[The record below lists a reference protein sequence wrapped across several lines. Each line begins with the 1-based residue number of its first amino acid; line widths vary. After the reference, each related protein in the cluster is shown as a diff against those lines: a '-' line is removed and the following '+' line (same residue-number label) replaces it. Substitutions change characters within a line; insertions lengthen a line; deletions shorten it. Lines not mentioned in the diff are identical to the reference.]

1 MNTITTTDRVDLE
14 WSKLQSTKD
23 VFIQLSEEALQ
34 IKVTDDVSLAIA
46 NQKLSAVNNHLKLI
60 EEKRTELKKP
70 YLDAGKKVD
79 AVAKDLSETLNN
91 SIQYLKNQIKEWN
104 LELLR
109 REQELKQQAP
119 ANSLFE
125 DNINHELAM
134 LESQKASNVRHNWKF
149 DVVDLSRV
157 PVQFLMIDEAKVRE
171 WIKANKT
178 KPVVGFIAGQT
189 APPGRRMGHAG
200 AIVGGADDTAAAKMK
215 IMAECGIHVV
225 ASPAD
230 IGKTMAEVIN
240 K

>member
-79 AVAKDLSETLNN
+79 AVAKDLSEPLNN

-125 DNINHELAM
+125 DSINHELAM
-134 LESQKASNVRHNWKF
+134 LESQKASNIRHNWKF

-157 PVQFLMIDEAKVRE
+157 PVQFLMVDEAKVRE
-171 WIKANKT
+171 WIKANKESLND
-178 KPVVGFIAGQT
+178 GDIIAG
-189 APPGRRMGHAG
+189 
-200 AIVGGADDTAAAKMK
+200 IKFYKEVS
-215 IMAECGIHVV
+215 VV
-225 ASPAD
+225 T
-230 IGKTMAEVIN
+230 K
-240 K
+240 

>member
-1 MNTITTTDRVDLE
+1 MQAITTTERVDLE

-23 VFIQLSEEALQ
+23 VFVQLSEEALQ

-79 AVAKDLSETLNN
+79 AIAKDLSEPLNN

-104 LELLR
+104 LEILR
-109 REQELKQQAP
+109 REQELKLQAP

-134 LESQKASNVRHNWKF
+134 LESQKASNIRHNWKF
-149 DVVDLSRV
+149 DVVDISKV
-157 PVQFLMIDEAKVRE
+157 PTQFLIVDETKVRE
-171 WIKANKT
+171 WIKANKESLND
-178 KPVVGFIAGQT
+178 GDIIAG
-189 APPGRRMGHAG
+189 
-200 AIVGGADDTAAAKMK
+200 IKFYKEVS
-215 IMAECGIHVV
+215 VV
-225 ASPAD
+225 T
-230 IGKTMAEVIN
+230 K
-240 K
+240 

>member
-79 AVAKDLSETLNN
+79 AVAKDLSEPLNN

-134 LESQKASNVRHNWKF
+134 LESQKASNIRHNWKF
-149 DVVDLSRV
+149 DVVDISKV
-157 PVQFLMIDEAKVRE
+157 PVQFLMVDEAKVRE
-171 WIKANKT
+171 WIKANKESLND
-178 KPVVGFIAGQT
+178 GDIIAG
-189 APPGRRMGHAG
+189 
-200 AIVGGADDTAAAKMK
+200 IKFYKEVS
-215 IMAECGIHVV
+215 VV
-225 ASPAD
+225 T
-230 IGKTMAEVIN
+230 K
-240 K
+240 

>member
-79 AVAKDLSETLNN
+79 AVAKDLSEPLNN

-125 DNINHELAM
+125 YNINHELAM

-171 WIKANKT
+171 WIKANKESLND
-178 KPVVGFIAGQT
+178 GDIIAG
-189 APPGRRMGHAG
+189 
-200 AIVGGADDTAAAKMK
+200 IKFYKEVS
-215 IMAECGIHVV
+215 VV
-225 ASPAD
+225 T
-230 IGKTMAEVIN
+230 K
-240 K
+240 

>member
-79 AVAKDLSETLNN
+79 AVAKDLSEPLNN

-119 ANSLFE
+119 VNSLFE
-125 DNINHELAM
+125 DSINHELAM

-157 PVQFLMIDEAKVRE
+157 PVQFLMVDEAKVRE
-171 WIKANKT
+171 WIKANKESLNDGD
-178 KPVVGFIAGQT
+178 VIAG
-189 APPGRRMGHAG
+189 
-200 AIVGGADDTAAAKMK
+200 IKFYKEVS
-215 IMAECGIHVV
+215 VV
-225 ASPAD
+225 T
-230 IGKTMAEVIN
+230 K
-240 K
+240 

>member
-34 IKVTDDVSLAIA
+34 IKVTDNVSLAIA

-79 AVAKDLSETLNN
+79 SIAKDLSEPLNN

-104 LELLR
+104 LELTR

-125 DNINHELAM
+125 DSINHELAM
-134 LESQKASNVRHNWKF
+134 LESQKASNIRHNWKF
-149 DVVDLSRV
+149 DVVDISKV
-157 PVQFLMIDEAKVRE
+157 PVQFLMVDEAKVRE
-171 WIKANKT
+171 WIKANKESLNDGD
-178 KPVVGFIAGQT
+178 VIAG
-189 APPGRRMGHAG
+189 
-200 AIVGGADDTAAAKMK
+200 IKFYKEVS
-215 IMAECGIHVV
+215 VV
-225 ASPAD
+225 T
-230 IGKTMAEVIN
+230 K
-240 K
+240 

>member
-1 MNTITTTDRVDLE
+1 MNTITTANRVDLE

-34 IKVTDDVSLAIA
+34 IKVTDNVSLAIA

-79 AVAKDLSETLNN
+79 SIAKDLSEPLNN

-104 LELLR
+104 LELTR

-125 DNINHELAM
+125 DSINHELAM
-134 LESQKASNVRHNWKF
+134 LESQKASNIRHNWKF
-149 DVVDLSRV
+149 DVVDISKV
-157 PVQFLMIDEAKVRE
+157 PVQFLMVDEAKVRE
-171 WIKANKT
+171 WIKANKESLNDGD
-178 KPVVGFIAGQT
+178 VIAG
-189 APPGRRMGHAG
+189 
-200 AIVGGADDTAAAKMK
+200 IKFYKEVS
-215 IMAECGIHVV
+215 VV
-225 ASPAD
+225 T
-230 IGKTMAEVIN
+230 K
-240 K
+240 

>member
-1 MNTITTTDRVDLE
+1 MNTIATTDRVDLE

-79 AVAKDLSETLNN
+79 AVAKDLSEPLNN

-171 WIKANKT
+171 WIKANKESLND
-178 KPVVGFIAGQT
+178 GDIIAG
-189 APPGRRMGHAG
+189 
-200 AIVGGADDTAAAKMK
+200 IKFYKEVS
-215 IMAECGIHVV
+215 VV
-225 ASPAD
+225 T
-230 IGKTMAEVIN
+230 K
-240 K
+240 

>member
-79 AVAKDLSETLNN
+79 AVAKDLSEPLNN

-149 DVVDLSRV
+149 DVVDISRV

-171 WIKANKT
+171 WIKANKESLND
-178 KPVVGFIAGQT
+178 GDIIAG
-189 APPGRRMGHAG
+189 
-200 AIVGGADDTAAAKMK
+200 IKFYKEVS
-215 IMAECGIHVV
+215 VV
-225 ASPAD
+225 T
-230 IGKTMAEVIN
+230 K
-240 K
+240 

>member
-1 MNTITTTDRVDLE
+1 MNAITTTDRVDLE

-79 AVAKDLSETLNN
+79 AVAKDLSEPLNN

-149 DVVDLSRV
+149 DVVDISRV

-171 WIKANKT
+171 WIKSNKESLSD
-178 KPVVGFIAGQT
+178 GDIIAG
-189 APPGRRMGHAG
+189 
-200 AIVGGADDTAAAKMK
+200 IKFYKEVS
-215 IMAECGIHVV
+215 VV
-225 ASPAD
+225 T
-230 IGKTMAEVIN
+230 K
-240 K
+240 

>member
-79 AVAKDLSETLNN
+79 SIAKDLSEPLNN

-119 ANSLFE
+119 TNSLFE
-125 DNINHELAM
+125 GNINHELAM
-134 LESQKASNVRHNWKF
+134 LESQKASNIRHNWKF
-149 DVVDLSRV
+149 DVVDISKV
-157 PVQFLMIDEAKVRE
+157 PVQFLMVDETKVRE
-171 WIKANKT
+171 WIKANKESLNDGD
-178 KPVVGFIAGQT
+178 VIAGIKFYKE
-189 APPGRRMGHAG
+189 AS
-200 AIVGGADDTAAAKMK
+200 
-215 IMAECGIHVV
+215 VV
-225 ASPAD
+225 T
-230 IGKTMAEVIN
+230 K
-240 K
+240 

>member
-79 AVAKDLSETLNN
+79 SIAKDLSEPLNN

-125 DNINHELAM
+125 DSINHELAM
-134 LESQKASNVRHNWKF
+134 LESQKASNIRHNWKF
-149 DVVDLSRV
+149 DVVDISKV
-157 PVQFLMIDEAKVRE
+157 PVQFLMVDEAKVRE
-171 WIKANKT
+171 WIKANKESLNDGD
-178 KPVVGFIAGQT
+178 VIAG
-189 APPGRRMGHAG
+189 
-200 AIVGGADDTAAAKMK
+200 IKFYKEVS
-215 IMAECGIHVV
+215 VV
-225 ASPAD
+225 T
-230 IGKTMAEVIN
+230 K
-240 K
+240 

>member
-79 AVAKDLSETLNN
+79 SIAKDLSEPLNN

-119 ANSLFE
+119 VNSLFE
-125 DNINHELAM
+125 DSINHELAM
-134 LESQKASNVRHNWKF
+134 LESQKASNIRHNWKF

-157 PVQFLMIDEAKVRE
+157 PVQFLMVDEAKVRE
-171 WIKANKT
+171 WIKANKESLND
-178 KPVVGFIAGQT
+178 GDIIAG
-189 APPGRRMGHAG
+189 
-200 AIVGGADDTAAAKMK
+200 IKFYKEVS
-215 IMAECGIHVV
+215 VV
-225 ASPAD
+225 T
-230 IGKTMAEVIN
+230 K
-240 K
+240 

>member
-1 MNTITTTDRVDLE
+1 MNRITTTDRVDLE

-34 IKVTDDVSLAIA
+34 IKVTDNVSLAIA

-79 AVAKDLSETLNN
+79 SIAKDLSEPLNN

-104 LELLR
+104 LELTR

-125 DNINHELAM
+125 DSINHELAM
-134 LESQKASNVRHNWKF
+134 LESQKASNIRHNWKF
-149 DVVDLSRV
+149 DVVDISKV
-157 PVQFLMIDEAKVRE
+157 PVQFLMVDEAKVRE
-171 WIKANKT
+171 WIKANKESLNDGD
-178 KPVVGFIAGQT
+178 VIAG
-189 APPGRRMGHAG
+189 
-200 AIVGGADDTAAAKMK
+200 IKFYKEVS
-215 IMAECGIHVV
+215 VV
-225 ASPAD
+225 T
-230 IGKTMAEVIN
+230 K
-240 K
+240 

>member
-79 AVAKDLSETLNN
+79 AVAKDLSEPLNN

-171 WIKANKT
+171 WIKSNKESLND
-178 KPVVGFIAGQT
+178 GDIIAG
-189 APPGRRMGHAG
+189 
-200 AIVGGADDTAAAKMK
+200 IKFYKEVS
-215 IMAECGIHVV
+215 VV
-225 ASPAD
+225 T
-230 IGKTMAEVIN
+230 K
-240 K
+240 

>member
-79 AVAKDLSETLNN
+79 SIAKDLSEPLNN

-125 DNINHELAM
+125 DSINHELAM
-134 LESQKASNVRHNWKF
+134 LESQKASNIRHNWKF
-149 DVVDLSRV
+149 DVVDISKV
-157 PVQFLMIDEAKVRE
+157 PVQFLMVDEAKVRE
-171 WIKANKT
+171 WIKANKESLND
-178 KPVVGFIAGQT
+178 GDIIAG
-189 APPGRRMGHAG
+189 
-200 AIVGGADDTAAAKMK
+200 IKFYKEVS
-215 IMAECGIHVV
+215 VV
-225 ASPAD
+225 T
-230 IGKTMAEVIN
+230 K
-240 K
+240 

>member
-79 AVAKDLSETLNN
+79 AVAKDLSEPLNN

-134 LESQKASNVRHNWKF
+134 LESQKASNIRHNWKF
-149 DVVDLSRV
+149 DVVDISRV
-157 PVQFLMIDEAKVRE
+157 PVQFLMVDEAKVRE
-171 WIKANKT
+171 WIKANKESLND
-178 KPVVGFIAGQT
+178 GDIIAG
-189 APPGRRMGHAG
+189 
-200 AIVGGADDTAAAKMK
+200 IKFYKEVS
-215 IMAECGIHVV
+215 VV
-225 ASPAD
+225 T
-230 IGKTMAEVIN
+230 K
-240 K
+240 

>member
-79 AVAKDLSETLNN
+79 AVAKDLSEPLNN

-125 DNINHELAM
+125 DSINHELAM
-134 LESQKASNVRHNWKF
+134 LESQKASNIRHNWKF
-149 DVVDLSRV
+149 DVVDISKV
-157 PVQFLMIDEAKVRE
+157 PVQFLMVDEAKVRE
-171 WIKANKT
+171 WIKANKESLND
-178 KPVVGFIAGQT
+178 GDIIAG
-189 APPGRRMGHAG
+189 
-200 AIVGGADDTAAAKMK
+200 IKFYKEVS
-215 IMAECGIHVV
+215 VV
-225 ASPAD
+225 T
-230 IGKTMAEVIN
+230 K
-240 K
+240 

>member
-79 AVAKDLSETLNN
+79 SIAKDLSEPLNN

-109 REQELKQQAP
+109 REQDLKQQAP

-125 DNINHELAM
+125 DSINHELAM
-134 LESQKASNVRHNWKF
+134 LESQKASNIRHNWKF

-157 PVQFLMIDEAKVRE
+157 PVQFLMVDEAKVRE
-171 WIKANKT
+171 WIKANKESLND
-178 KPVVGFIAGQT
+178 GDIIAG
-189 APPGRRMGHAG
+189 
-200 AIVGGADDTAAAKMK
+200 IKFYKEVS
-215 IMAECGIHVV
+215 VV
-225 ASPAD
+225 T
-230 IGKTMAEVIN
+230 K
-240 K
+240 

>member
-1 MNTITTTDRVDLE
+1 MNAITTTDRVDLE

-79 AVAKDLSETLNN
+79 AVAKDLSEPLNN

-171 WIKANKT
+171 WIKANKESLND
-178 KPVVGFIAGQT
+178 GDIIAG
-189 APPGRRMGHAG
+189 
-200 AIVGGADDTAAAKMK
+200 IKFYKEVS
-215 IMAECGIHVV
+215 VV
-225 ASPAD
+225 T
-230 IGKTMAEVIN
+230 K
-240 K
+240 

>member
-79 AVAKDLSETLNN
+79 AVAKDLSEPLNN

-134 LESQKASNVRHNWKF
+134 LESQKASNIRHNWKF

-171 WIKANKT
+171 WIKANKESLND
-178 KPVVGFIAGQT
+178 GDIIAG
-189 APPGRRMGHAG
+189 
-200 AIVGGADDTAAAKMK
+200 IKFYKEVS
-215 IMAECGIHVV
+215 VV
-225 ASPAD
+225 T
-230 IGKTMAEVIN
+230 K
-240 K
+240 

>member
-171 WIKANKT
+171 WIKANKESLND
-178 KPVVGFIAGQT
+178 GDIIAG
-189 APPGRRMGHAG
+189 
-200 AIVGGADDTAAAKMK
+200 IKFYKEVS
-215 IMAECGIHVV
+215 VV
-225 ASPAD
+225 T
-230 IGKTMAEVIN
+230 K
-240 K
+240 

>member
-79 AVAKDLSETLNN
+79 AVAKDLSEPLNN

-149 DVVDLSRV
+149 DVVDISRV

-171 WIKANKT
+171 WIKSNKESLSD
-178 KPVVGFIAGQT
+178 GDIIAG
-189 APPGRRMGHAG
+189 
-200 AIVGGADDTAAAKMK
+200 IKFYKEVS
-215 IMAECGIHVV
+215 VV
-225 ASPAD
+225 T
-230 IGKTMAEVIN
+230 K
-240 K
+240 

>member
-79 AVAKDLSETLNN
+79 SIAKDLSEPLNN

-104 LELLR
+104 LELTR

-125 DNINHELAM
+125 DSINHELAM
-134 LESQKASNVRHNWKF
+134 LESQKASNIRHNWKF
-149 DVVDLSRV
+149 DVVDISKV
-157 PVQFLMIDEAKVRE
+157 PVQFLMVDEAKVRE
-171 WIKANKT
+171 WIKTNKESLNDGD
-178 KPVVGFIAGQT
+178 VIAG
-189 APPGRRMGHAG
+189 
-200 AIVGGADDTAAAKMK
+200 IKFYKEVS
-215 IMAECGIHVV
+215 VV
-225 ASPAD
+225 T
-230 IGKTMAEVIN
+230 K
-240 K
+240 

>member
-1 MNTITTTDRVDLE
+1 MNAITTTDRVDLE

-79 AVAKDLSETLNN
+79 AVAKDLSEPLNN

-119 ANSLFE
+119 ADSLFE

-171 WIKANKT
+171 WIKSNKESLSD
-178 KPVVGFIAGQT
+178 GDIIAG
-189 APPGRRMGHAG
+189 
-200 AIVGGADDTAAAKMK
+200 IKFYKEVS
-215 IMAECGIHVV
+215 VV
-225 ASPAD
+225 T
-230 IGKTMAEVIN
+230 K
-240 K
+240 

>member
-14 WSKLQSTKD
+14 WNKLQSTKD

-79 AVAKDLSETLNN
+79 SIAKDLSEPLNN

-104 LELLR
+104 LELTR

-125 DNINHELAM
+125 ENINHELAM
-134 LESQKASNVRHNWKF
+134 LESQKASNIRHNWKF
-149 DVVDLSRV
+149 DVVDLSKV
-157 PVQFLMIDEAKVRE
+157 PIQFLMIDESKVRE
-171 WIKANKT
+171 WIKANKESLNDGD
-178 KPVVGFIAGQT
+178 VIAG
-189 APPGRRMGHAG
+189 
-200 AIVGGADDTAAAKMK
+200 IKFYKEVS
-215 IMAECGIHVV
+215 VV
-225 ASPAD
+225 T
-230 IGKTMAEVIN
+230 K
-240 K
+240 

>member
-79 AVAKDLSETLNN
+79 AVAKDLSEPLNN

-119 ANSLFE
+119 VNSLFE

-157 PVQFLMIDEAKVRE
+157 PVQFLMVDEAKVRE
-171 WIKANKT
+171 WIKANKESLND
-178 KPVVGFIAGQT
+178 GDIIAGIKFYKEVS
-189 APPGRRMGHAG
+189 
-200 AIVGGADDTAAAKMK
+200 IVTK
-215 IMAECGIHVV
+215 
-225 ASPAD
+225 
-230 IGKTMAEVIN
+230 
-240 K
+240 

>member
-79 AVAKDLSETLNN
+79 AAAKDLSEPLNN

-134 LESQKASNVRHNWKF
+134 LESQKASNIRHNWKF

-157 PVQFLMIDEAKVRE
+157 PVQFLMVDEAKVRE
-171 WIKANKT
+171 WIKANKESLND
-178 KPVVGFIAGQT
+178 GDIIAG
-189 APPGRRMGHAG
+189 
-200 AIVGGADDTAAAKMK
+200 IKFYKEVS
-215 IMAECGIHVV
+215 VV
-225 ASPAD
+225 T
-230 IGKTMAEVIN
+230 K
-240 K
+240 

>member
-1 MNTITTTDRVDLE
+1 MNAITTTDRVDLE

-79 AVAKDLSETLNN
+79 AVAKDLSEPLNN

-171 WIKANKT
+171 WIKSNKESLSD
-178 KPVVGFIAGQT
+178 GDIIAG
-189 APPGRRMGHAG
+189 
-200 AIVGGADDTAAAKMK
+200 IKFYKEVS
-215 IMAECGIHVV
+215 VV
-225 ASPAD
+225 T
-230 IGKTMAEVIN
+230 K
-240 K
+240 

>member
-79 AVAKDLSETLNN
+79 AVAKDLSEPLNN

-171 WIKANKT
+171 WIKANKESLND
-178 KPVVGFIAGQT
+178 GDIIAG
-189 APPGRRMGHAG
+189 
-200 AIVGGADDTAAAKMK
+200 IKFYKEVS
-215 IMAECGIHVV
+215 VV
-225 ASPAD
+225 T
-230 IGKTMAEVIN
+230 K
-240 K
+240 

>member
-1 MNTITTTDRVDLE
+1 MQAIKTTERVDLE

-79 AVAKDLSETLNN
+79 AIAKDLSEPLNN

-104 LELLR
+104 LEILR
-109 REQELKQQAP
+109 REQELKLQAP

-134 LESQKASNVRHNWKF
+134 LESQKASNIRHNWKF
-149 DVVDLSRV
+149 DVVDISKV
-157 PVQFLMIDEAKVRE
+157 PTQFLIVDETKVRE
-171 WIKANKT
+171 WIKANKESLND
-178 KPVVGFIAGQT
+178 GDIIAG
-189 APPGRRMGHAG
+189 
-200 AIVGGADDTAAAKMK
+200 IKFYKEVS
-215 IMAECGIHVV
+215 VV
-225 ASPAD
+225 T
-230 IGKTMAEVIN
+230 K
-240 K
+240 